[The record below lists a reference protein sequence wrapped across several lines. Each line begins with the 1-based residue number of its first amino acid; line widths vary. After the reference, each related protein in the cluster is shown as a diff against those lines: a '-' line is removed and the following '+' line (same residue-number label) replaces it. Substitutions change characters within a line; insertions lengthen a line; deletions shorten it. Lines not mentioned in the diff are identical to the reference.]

1 MPQKKSTEYC
11 LLSSPMICATGVLAY
26 LIRMYQ
32 CGGSRA
38 DQNRAVKILRAG
50 WMMPRRAA
58 VQLLSGQV
66 PHRIDGETVKFT
78 V

>member
-1 MPQKKSTEYC
+1 MILAPG
-11 LLSSPMICATGVLAY
+11 LLRY
-26 LIRMYQ
+26 LICMYQ
-32 CGGSRA
+32 SGGCRA
-38 DQNRAVKILRAG
+38 DQTRAVKILRSG